1 MARYLLPVLAFTVAV
16 LAKTDLE
23 GCTSFT
29 STVTV
34 NPSPGY
40 GNTYETVIWYVPDTL
55 EICAGVDCGG
65 GRAPPRKVPGC
76 PAYSGTETVTAS
88 FLPTNPAAIRPTATP
103 TATPTAFT
111 TALGETDADKDTAT
125 TSAAI
130 VSKRTSTVI
139 MIVTTTLSTGQAS
152 GTKHA
157 IGSVDPT
164 DGASRGN
171 GTASATTRATVTST
185 ITTTPAAGGSGSESG
200 AAGASSTEVPAG
212 AGPTARAGVAAI
224 IGVAAAVAAFA

>member
-65 GRAPPRKVPGC
+65 GRRTRPPK
-76 PAYSGTETVTAS
+76 
-88 FLPTNPAAIRPTATP
+88 
-103 TATPTAFT
+103 
-111 TALGETDADKDTAT
+111 
-125 TSAAI
+125 
-130 VSKRTSTVI
+130 
-139 MIVTTTLSTGQAS
+139 
-152 GTKHA
+152 
-157 IGSVDPT
+157 
-164 DGASRGN
+164 
-171 GTASATTRATVTST
+171 
-185 ITTTPAAGGSGSESG
+185 TPAG
-200 AAGASSTEVPAG
+200 
-212 AGPTARAGVAAI
+212 RA
-224 IGVAAAVAAFA
+224 